1 MYGNELRNGDLSSDH
16 ESDGM
21 TARGDVGIHLLDPS
35 GIPTIGGNPRIHL
48 SKISEHPEDQSGIS
62 DTVRRKSNVA
72 IMEEEKKHS
81 VMSPFGRSKT

>member
-1 MYGNELRNGDLSSDH
+1 
-16 ESDGM
+16 M
-21 TARGDVGIHLLDPS
+21 TARGDVGVHLLGPS
-35 GIPTIGGNPRIHL
+35 SIPTIGGNPRIQL
-48 SKISEHPEDQSGIS
+48 SKISEHSEQYSEDQSGIS